1 MPKLPTE
8 LKQVYVDYINECKEN
23 LASIKN
29 VKDISKDSIKLIKET
44 IRYYTYLH
52 NADIPKAK
60 LSLVKIEAIWQDI
73 HYMVTFETDSTSYT
87 CVIADN
93 SDDVVLDDD
102 NDIVGVRNRPENS
115 ISIQDN
121 QNSLNMGD
129 AMVSDMNELKSKL
142 KNIIMVL
149 DTLKKNPN
157 ARFGFK
163 KLM

>member
-8 LKQVYVDYINECKEN
+8 LKLFFVDCINECKEN

-73 HYMVTFETDSTSYT
+73 HYMVTFETDRRSYT
-87 CVIADN
+87 CVIADVGT
-93 SDDVVLDDD
+93 DVVLDND
-102 NDIVGVRNRPENS
+102 NDITGVKRRLDNS
-115 ISIQDN
+115 ISIKDTE
-121 QNSLNMGD
+121 NSLNMGD
-129 AMVSDMNELKSKL
+129 AMIKNMNELKFKL
-142 KNIIMVL
+142 KNVIMVL
-149 DTLKKNPN
+149 DAVKKNPN
-157 ARFGFK
+157 ARFGFSK
-163 KLM
+163 S